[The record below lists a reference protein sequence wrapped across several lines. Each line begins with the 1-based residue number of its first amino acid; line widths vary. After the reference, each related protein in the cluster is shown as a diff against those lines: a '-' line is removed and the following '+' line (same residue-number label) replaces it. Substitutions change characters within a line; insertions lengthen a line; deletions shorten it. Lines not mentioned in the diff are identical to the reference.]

1 MKPMKSWLVGRWQA
15 HGEEIG
21 VIFNIDDTGGG
32 FRIQAIDPSDGEELV
47 VSKVKWNGKELSF
60 ETRTRSNK
68 WRTKNRL
75 RVVSKTKAVHEL
87 TYWEPWVK
95 IKTESGGKGAIP
107 AHKRRALQSA
117 DTSLSGASQSPDK

>member
-1 MKPMKSWLVGRWQA
+1 MKNWLIGRWQVR
-15 HGEEIG
+15 GEEIG
-21 VIFNIDDTGGG
+21 VIFNIDETGDG
-32 FRIQAIDPSDGEELV
+32 FRIHAIDTSDGEELV

-75 RVVSKTKAVHEL
+75 RLVSKTKAIHEL

-95 IKTESGGKGAIP
+95 MKTEVSSKSAMT
-107 AHKRRALQSA
+107 RAKA
-117 DTSLSGASQSPDK
+117 K